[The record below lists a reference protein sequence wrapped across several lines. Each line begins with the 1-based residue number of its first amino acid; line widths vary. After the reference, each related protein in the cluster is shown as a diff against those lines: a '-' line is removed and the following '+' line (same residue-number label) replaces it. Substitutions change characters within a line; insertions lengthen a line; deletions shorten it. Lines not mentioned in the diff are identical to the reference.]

1 MSVAGLRIPTMLL
14 FTSLWKRKKLSEVGF
29 EKRNEPDT
37 PDSVSCSDLAPDL
50 QKSAPFNPVSI

>member
-1 MSVAGLRIPTMLL
+1 MLL
-14 FTSLWKRKKLSEVGF
+14 FTSSWKRKKLSEVGF